1 MHTDVN
7 QQTTHHKQRTD
18 GTSRLRPRFPA
29 AVSLLALLFLLAAN
43 LPAQAAS
50 RLELVK
56 VADGFS
62 TPVFVTHA
70 GDGSGR
76 LFVVEKGGVIR
87 IIKNGEV
94 LRTPF
99 LDISSRVANQGEA
112 GLLSVAFPENYEQD
126 GYFFV
131 YYNHVGDLVP
141 PEPSDGG
148 RNGGFDTVVARFQV
162 TSNPD
167 VADPDSEERIFT
179 RNQPYQNHNGGLI
192 AFGPDGKLYIGLGD
206 GGSGGDPQN
215 QAQTL
220 SSTLG
225 KLLRVEVGATGTYTI
240 PADNPLA
247 NSTTAKR
254 EIWHWG
260 LRNPWRWSFDRSTG
274 DLWIA
279 DVGQNAF
286 EEVNFVAEGE
296 GGLNFGWRC
305 KEAFEDFDTDPPCT
319 GTLTDP
325 VASYSHSIGNSIT
338 GGYRYRGDAFPQ
350 LQGTYLFA
358 DFVTGRIW
366 SMTRGSGSWNDP
378 QEELDTNLSISS
390 FGEDEEGEL
399 YVVDF
404 GGGNVYRLTA
414 TIEGLRDQ
422 LYLPAVQNK
431 AAAGAAG
438 D

>member
-1 MHTDVN
+1 MHTVLDSKQSHN
-7 QQTTHHKQRTD
+7 RQRTPVWD
-18 GTSRLRPRFPA
+18 RLRLRFPA
-29 AVSLLALLFLLAAN
+29 AVSLLSLVFLLAAN

-50 RLELVK
+50 NLELVK

-87 IIKNGEV
+87 IVKDGEV
-94 LRTPF
+94 LSTPF
-99 LDISSRVANQGEA
+99 LDISERVADQGEA
-112 GLLSVAFPENYEQD
+112 GLLSVAFPENYQQD

-131 YYNHVGDLVP
+131 YYNHEDDLAP

-148 RNGGFDTVVARFQV
+148 RNGGFDTVVARFRV
-162 TSNPD
+162 SNNPD
-167 VADPDSEERIFT
+167 VADPDSEERIFL

-192 AFGPDGKLYIGLGD
+192 DFGPDGKFYIGLGD

-240 PADNPLA
+240 PADNPFA

-260 LRNPWRWSFDRSTG
+260 LRNPWRWSFDRTTG

-279 DVGQNAF
+279 DVGQSAF

-296 GGLNFGWRC
+296 GGRNFGWRC
-305 KEAFEDFDTDPPCT
+305 KEAFEDFDTNPPCT

-325 VASYSHSIGNSIT
+325 VAAYSHDLGRSIT

-358 DFVTGRIW
+358 DFITGRIW
-366 SMTRGSGSWNDP
+366 SMTRGNGSWNEP

-404 GGGNVYRLTA
+404 GSGTVYRLTA
-414 TIEGLRDQ
+414 PIEGLRDL
-422 LYLPAVQNK
+422 LYLPAVQNSAK
-431 AAAGAAG
+431 AGATG